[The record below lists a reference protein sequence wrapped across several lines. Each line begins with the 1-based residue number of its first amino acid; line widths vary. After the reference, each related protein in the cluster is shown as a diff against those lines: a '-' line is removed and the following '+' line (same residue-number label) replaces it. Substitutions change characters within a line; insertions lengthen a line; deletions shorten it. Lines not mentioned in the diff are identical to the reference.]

1 MRNYQLIA
9 LNMTMT
15 LFRKKNDILR
25 WIFIWSWCS
34 RLQHPFVL
42 SYIFVKDLFL
52 KNLFDL
58 FDQNLLEVPWF
69 LGTRYFFTKR
79 RTKDE
84 EDAFAFLFP
93 AFHKREKFQQQKFF
107 LDTFSLCKEGFFY
120 LFICIFLRNIFR
132 ILLNNSV
139 LCGTFL
145 WHLENHYD

>member
-1 MRNYQLIA
+1 MTFWDEFSFEADA
-9 LNMTMT
+9 LGSNIL
-15 LFRKKNDILR
+15 LFSPTFVSK
-25 WIFIWSWCS
+25 IF
-34 RLQHPFVL
+34 
-42 SYIFVKDLFL
+42 FL

-132 ILLNNSV
+132 IILNKSL